1 MGAQPG
7 LQEYSLRPNPREQLL
22 QKQSIPI
29 RGPTIIRVGKEEF
42 LTVPHFTS
50 KPDNPEEYEQTLLF
64 ANANGEVREVKEKLT
79 IGNASNNDVQVRDQQ
94 VAASHAAIRKEGGD
108 FKLTDTSENGTGWRR
123 AESIDRVAKERV
135 RVPSGGK
142 SEAFVIGS
150 PPAVIR
156 LGDYPLEIMH
166 DRFGDHF
173 IVSEDGKIFYQVK
186 PDEQG
191 LAEITIGS
199 DETSQIRLDDVQV
212 ARHHATVQFIGSAIV
227 VEDHIS
233 ESGTYIQSGNF
244 SAQDDKRRVLV
255 RATIEAMR
263 EATERGDVD
272 AIEKI
277 RRELSAE
284 SMSPEERKTRLEA
297 FIQEGL
303 QLMRDGNFD
312 RAVSHFENKDVARIL
327 RFQLTFGRGASVSRI
342 PTAEDIGNI
351 SDIIAMDSLNEN
363 ISEGEIGSIKMGTI
377 RIEDSVPDSVKQVLN
392 HEVALVHAEEW
403 IHALQ
408 SLKGPLA
415 GIEDHEIDVLAYYLQ
430 QGVPITQNFIYRHDR
445 YEWYQNQQQIDNPSS

>member
-7 LQEYSLRPNPREQLL
+7 LQEYNLRPNPREQLL
-22 QKQSIPI
+22 KKQSTPI
-29 RGPTIIRVGKEEF
+29 LGPTIIRVGKEEF
-42 LTVPHFTS
+42 LTVPHF
-50 KPDNPEEYEQTLLF
+50 KMRPDNPEEYERTLLF
-64 ANANGEVREVKEKLT
+64 ANAKGEVREVKEKLT
-79 IGNASNNDVQVRDQQ
+79 IGNASDNDVQVNDQQ
-94 VAASHAAIRKEGGD
+94 VAASHAAIKKEGDD
-108 FKLTDTSENGTGWRR
+108 FILADSSENGTGWRR
-123 AESIDRVAKERV
+123 VESIDRVAKERV

-150 PPAVIR
+150 LPAVIR

-199 DETSQIRLDDVQV
+199 DETSQVRLDDVQV

-227 VEDHIS
+227 VEDHTS

-263 EATERGDVD
+263 EAQKKGDLDAVER
-272 AIEKI
+272 I
-277 RRELSAE
+277 RSELSAE
-284 SMSPEERKTRLEA
+284 SMSPEERKTRLET

-303 QLMRDGNFD
+303 QLMRDGNFAS
-312 RAVSHFENKDVARIL
+312 AVSHFENRNAARVL
-327 RFQLTFGRGASVSRI
+327 RFKLTFGRGASVSRI
-342 PTAEDIGNI
+342 PTEEDIGNI
-351 SDIIAMDSLNEN
+351 SHVIAMDSLNET
-363 ISEGEIGSIKMGTI
+363 IHEGEIGNIKMGTI
-377 RIEDSVPDSVKQVLN
+377 RIEESLPDNVKQALN

-403 IHALQ
+403 VHALQ

-415 GIEDHEIDVLAYYLQ
+415 GVEDHEIDVLAYYLQ
-430 QGVPITQNFIYRHDR
+430 HGVPVTQNFIYRHDR
-445 YEWYQNQQQIDNPSS
+445 YEWYQNQQQIDNASS